1 VLVAIAAV
9 VLAGAAAYL
18 SYEYAHKADTRA
30 QKNVQRVDV
39 LVAKSD
45 ISKGTS
51 AASALNSGLI
61 STKQVPRGIL
71 PPNAVVNAS
80 DLTNKV
86 AVATIATGQFIVA
99 ESFVQPAQVGG
110 FSAIVPKGHQ
120 AMTITVDSTHG
131 VGGFIQP
138 GDLVNVLYTGPVTEQ
153 KGGNPPNGAPDPANV
168 TAFLLPSIRVLAVGT
183 TTTNSAPAGSTS
195 STGLTTSGQA
205 AGASTATSASTS
217 ATNNSG
223 LITLDVTPRQAE
235 QIAQGIAQGSFYL
248 TLDAPGVD
256 PSKFTPPAE
265 VVGSWNLFD
274 QRLTVVDELRRAKV
288 AK

>member
-1 VLVAIAAV
+1 MVAVAAV

-30 QKNVQRVDV
+30 EKNVQRVDV

-45 ISKGTS
+45 ISKGTT
-51 AASALNSGLI
+51 AAAALNGGLI

-86 AVATIATGQFIVA
+86 AVASISTGQFIVGN
-99 ESFVQPAQVGG
+99 SFVAPAQVGG
-110 FSAIVPKGHQ
+110 FSANVPKGHQ
-120 AMTITVDSTHG
+120 AITITVDATHG

-138 GDLVNVLYTGPVTEQ
+138 GDLVNVLYTGPFTEQ
-153 KGGNPPNGAPDPANV
+153 RGGNPNGPPDPANV
-168 TAFLLPSIRVLAVGT
+168 TGFLLPSVRVLAVGT
-183 TTTNSAPAGSTS
+183 STASSAPAASGA
-195 STGLTTSGQA
+195 GLTTSGQA
-205 AGASTATSASTS
+205 AGASAPATA
-217 ATNNSG
+217 ATTANAG

-235 QIAQGIAQGSFYL
+235 QIAQGTALGAFYL
-248 TLDAPGVD
+248 TLDAPGLD

-274 QRLTVVDELRRAKV
+274 QRLAVVDELRAAKV